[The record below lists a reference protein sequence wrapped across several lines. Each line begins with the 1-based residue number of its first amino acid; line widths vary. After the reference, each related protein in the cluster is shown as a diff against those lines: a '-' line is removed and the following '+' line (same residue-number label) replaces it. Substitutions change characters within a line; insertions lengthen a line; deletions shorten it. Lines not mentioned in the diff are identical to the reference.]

1 MSPGPTSSKAEDV
14 FPAGTHTKAHIYT
27 TYIHIYMY
35 TYIHVYIYTYIH
47 GWPHRSQ
54 TDTKS
59 THTNIDSTN
68 GLILLPSLAGQD
80 GSPLVRVYI
89 YICTRWIPPAA
100 GLRHSVCPVA
110 GPLDSS
116 LPSCWHLDIQA
127 PEVTA
132 LLRLLVQTV
141 TRTQLARSPSRALV
155 LRDTQA
161 LSHPEMALRDPLTL
175 LLPGHFTYSRASPA

>member
-1 MSPGPTSSKAEDV
+1 MNSQQAH
-14 FPAGTHTKAHIYT
+14 ARTHTHST
-27 TYIHIYMY
+27 HSTQIH
-35 TYIHVYIYTYIH
+35 YIYACIHTYIH
-47 GWPHRSQ
+47 GRPHRSQ
-54 TDTKS
+54 TDNQS
-59 THTNIDSTN
+59 THKNIDSTN
-68 GLILLPSLAGQD
+68 SLILLPSLDEQD
-80 GSPLVRVYI
+80 GSPLVRTYI
-89 YICTRWIPPAA
+89 YIYTHTHTHISTRWIPPAA

-132 LLRLLVQTV
+132 LLRLLVQMV